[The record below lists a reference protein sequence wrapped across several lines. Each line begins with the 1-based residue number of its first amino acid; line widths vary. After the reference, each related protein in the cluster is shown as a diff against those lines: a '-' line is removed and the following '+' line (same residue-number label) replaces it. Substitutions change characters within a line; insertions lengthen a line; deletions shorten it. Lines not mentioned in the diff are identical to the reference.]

1 MGGYG
6 GKERREPMIDEI
18 DTLLKEAGYPA
29 RNIRECNGLMVLAMD
44 WNRIK
49 ISTHLSPRM
58 VKMKVKNLLGDRN
71 VRVRVI

>member
-29 RNIRECNGLMVLAMD
+29 RNIRECNGQMVLAMD

-58 VKMKVKNLLGDRN
+58 VKMKVKSLLGDRD
-71 VRVRVI
+71 VRVI